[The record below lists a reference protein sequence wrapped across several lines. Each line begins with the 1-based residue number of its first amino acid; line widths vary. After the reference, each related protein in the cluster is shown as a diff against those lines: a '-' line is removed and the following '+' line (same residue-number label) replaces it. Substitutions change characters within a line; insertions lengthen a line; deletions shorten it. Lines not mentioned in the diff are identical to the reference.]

1 MSTFDVARKSFIETA
16 LAVACPDVSA
26 GFFSLEGKI
35 RVIFV
40 ACDLRKESS
49 ERTGIEMMTL
59 EEMKAVDIRTVDP
72 DTLVD
77 IRDVHID
84 RTLPKE
90 ERIKSFIRQI
100 KNPYVYKCGDIIVK
114 ATFSDTDETLEDRME
129 HYLRNR

>member
-1 MSTFDVARKSFIETA
+1 M
-16 LAVACPDVSA
+16 AVGQTMPNLNVPIVSA
-26 GFFSLEGKI
+26 FQIIKPPKS
-35 RVIFV
+35 VQN
-40 ACDLRKESS
+40 
-49 ERTGIEMMTL
+49 
-59 EEMKAVDIRTVDP
+59 
-72 DTLVD
+72 
-77 IRDVHID
+77 VHID

>member
-1 MSTFDVARKSFIETA
+1 M
-16 LAVACPDVSA
+16 LA

-40 ACDLRKESS
+40 ACDLRKEYS
-49 ERTGIEMMTL
+49 ERTGDKKMTL

-72 DTLVD
+72 ETLVD

-100 KNPYVYKCGDIIVK
+100 KNPYVYKCVDIIVK

-129 HYLRNR
+129 YYLRNR

>member
-1 MSTFDVARKSFIETA
+1 M
-16 LAVACPDVSA
+16 
-26 GFFSLEGKI
+26 EGKI

-49 ERTGIEMMTL
+49 ERTGKEMMTL
-59 EEMKAVDIRTVDP
+59 EEMKAVDIRIVDP
-72 DTLVD
+72 ETLVD

>member
-1 MSTFDVARKSFIETA
+1 
-16 LAVACPDVSA
+16 
-26 GFFSLEGKI
+26 
-35 RVIFV
+35 
-40 ACDLRKESS
+40 
-49 ERTGIEMMTL
+49 MMTL

-84 RTLPKE
+84 RTLSKE